1 MIDTITIRR
10 TMAKEADLHDELFA
24 RMKTAAEW
32 NNEDAF
38 LRAYREIDWAV
49 ESPERHTSAVR
60 LALASG
66 AYRAAQQ
73 LAAKGAE
80 RFPAHLPLRK
90 MAKILAPPVVRHSA
104 RPADSGLL
112 ANRDWLGSHR
122 DEYKG
127 RWVALRDGELLGI
140 AETADQ
146 LVGQVGEIRNQRI
159 LITQVY

>member
-1 MIDTITIRR
+1 MEKGTQ
-10 TMAKEADLHDELFA
+10 LHDELFE
-24 RMKTAAEW
+24 RLKMAAEW
-32 NNEDAF
+32 NNEGAF
-38 LRAYREIDWAV
+38 LRAYREIDWAK
-49 ESPERHTSAVR
+49 ESPERHISAVR

-66 AYRAAQQ
+66 AYQAAQQ

-80 RFPAHLPLRK
+80 RFPAYLPLRK
-90 MAKILAPPVVRHSA
+90 MAKILAPPGVRHSPL
-104 RPADSGLL
+104 PADSGLS
-112 ANRDWLGSHR
+112 ANRDWLRSHR

-146 LVGQVGEIRNQRI
+146 LAGKVGEIRNQKI